1 MHWIFDL
8 VGLLGSALIIG
19 SYALSQA
26 HRLDVRRPLYP
37 ALNGLG
43 AGLLL
48 VSLAVDFNLAAT
60 VVEGAWLLIS
70 LYGLIRAIWAPRAA

>member
-1 MHWIFDL
+1 MHWMFDL
-8 VGLLGSALIIG
+8 VGLLGSAMIHG

-43 AGLLL
+43 AAFVL

-60 VVEGAWLLIS
+60 VIESAWLLIS
-70 LYGLIRAIWAPRAA
+70 AYGLVRAIKSRRTD